1 MRHHRLLIN
10 RDEEITDWLVTSRF
24 TWTSN
29 VTKHVREK
37 KKGKFLEVFTVFKRV
52 TYIRQEH

>member
-1 MRHHRLLIN
+1 MRHHKLLIN
-10 RDEEITDWLVTSRF
+10 RDDEITDWLVTSRF

-29 VTKHVREK
+29 ASKHVRGK
-37 KKGKFLEVFTVFKRV
+37 KCKFLEVFSVFKRV

>member
-10 RDEEITDWLVTSRF
+10 RDDEITDWLVTSDL
-24 TWTSN
+24 
-29 VTKHVREK
+29 HVLQMSLNMYGRK
-37 KKGKFLEVFTVFKRV
+37 KCKFLEVFTVFKRV